1 MKKTGSNSLRLAA
14 GWLMVSGCLLL
25 VSCQGYRQ
33 GKAEKSA
40 VAMIQA
46 YEREIAPL
54 DKGIAIAEY
63 EAARGGS
70 PYVYERLSGLREER
84 ALAMSSR
91 EHFKTVARWHKDKTF
106 QDPYLSRQIGR
117 IYYDALMCQAD
128 TGTLRRMAR
137 LETYLYEQVIRF
149 LSEPSGGAETV
160 NPARPD
166 ASKRPE
172 VSRRPDASKRPD
184 ASRRA
189 ELSKQPVVPSVEA
202 LLKDS
207 IVAMVHCRNALAR
220 QAGFEDYYAYQLARM
235 DLDCDSLAGW
245 FHTFDTITETSFLHL
260 KDEIALVLAER
271 YGVSVAE
278 LQRGYYQ
285 KTFFQDIFN
294 LYDIGQSRSYE
305 NKNVANLTAGFF
317 ESIGLYIRDIL
328 RYSDLRPRQGKAP
341 FTHCYDLDHRGD
353 VRLLSSLEPNMESM
367 CELLCQGGIALYRE
381 NISSTLPYLL
391 KNMDYSV
398 LCEGVGRM
406 FRRMPFNVNW
416 LQGMGL
422 MYMPKDARRARLE
435 SYMNLHAQQL
445 IFCRWGL
452 VMYHFERALYQ
463 DPDQDL
469 NQLWRDLERKYQ
481 LLSGS
486 TGEAQDGD
494 GWITKWHIVLRPCFY
509 QNYLLGSAVA
519 CHLNAYVCD
528 SILQTPDYW
537 TPDYM
542 ATEEVGTFL
551 KNKIFWHGDAYPW
564 YEILERATGRP
575 FSLQYYAQWLVG
587 SEPYAEWRAEE
598 DAAERAR
605 RQKYLSGKY
614 N

>member
-1 MKKTGSNSLRLAA
+1 MKIVENYSRRMLVVWFAVWGS
-14 GWLMVSGCLLL
+14 LLL
-25 VSCQGYRQ
+25 TSCENHRLHQQ
-33 GKAEKSA
+33 EKRA
-40 VAMIQA
+40 VAMIQT

-63 EAARGGS
+63 EAARGKS
-70 PYVYERLSGLREER
+70 PYVYERLSDLREER
-84 ALAMSSR
+84 ALSLSSR
-91 EHFKTVARWHKDKTF
+91 AHFETVARWHKDKTF
-106 QDPYLSRQIGR
+106 KDPYLSRQIGR
-117 IYYDALMCQAD
+117 IYYEASMCQAD
-128 TGTLRRMAR
+128 TATLRRMAR
-137 LETYLYEQVIRF
+137 LETYLYERVIRY
-149 LSEPSGGAETV
+149 LSEPSGGAETEA
-160 NPARPD
+160 PAHRPD
-166 ASKRPE
+166 AAAQ
-172 VSRRPDASKRPD
+172 PDVRSIED
-184 ASRRA
+184 
-189 ELSKQPVVPSVEA
+189 

-220 QAGFEDYYAYQLARM
+220 QAGFEDYYDYQLARM
-235 DLDCDSLAGW
+235 DLDRDSLEGW
-245 FHTFDTITETSFLHL
+245 FHAFDTMTETSFLHL

-278 LQRGYYQ
+278 LRRGYYQ

-328 RYSDLRPRQGKAP
+328 RYSDLRPRQGKAQ
-341 FTHCYDLDHRGD
+341 FTHCYDLDNRGD

-398 LCEGVGRM
+398 LCEGVGRL

-422 MYMPKDARRARLE
+422 LYMPKDARRARLE

-452 VMYHFERALYQ
+452 VMYRFERALYQ
-463 DPDQDL
+463 NPDQDL
-469 NQLWRDLERKYQ
+469 DRLWRNLEVRYQ
-481 LLSGS
+481 LISASAAAESANSG
-486 TGEAQDGD
+486 
-494 GWITKWHIVLRPCFY
+494 WVTKWHLVLRPCFY
-509 QNYLLGSAVA
+509 HNYLLGSAVA
-519 CHLNAYVCD
+519 CHLNAYICD

-542 ATEEVGTFL
+542 AAEEVGTFL

-564 YEILERATGRP
+564 YEILERVTGRP

-587 SEPYAEWRAEE
+587 SEPYAEWRADE
-598 DAAERAR
+598 DAAERAKR
-605 RQKYLSGKY
+605 KKYLSGQY

>member
-1 MKKTGSNSLRLAA
+1 MKKTGTYYILWGGA
-14 GWLMVSGCLLL
+14 GVFAVAVLCLLT
-25 VSCQGYRQ
+25 SCGRCRIGQTEK
-33 GKAEKSA
+33 KAIDL
-40 VAMIQA
+40 IQA

-54 DKGIAIAEY
+54 DKGIAVAEY

-70 PYVYERLSGLREER
+70 PYVYDRLGDLRVER
-84 ALAMSSR
+84 ALALSASER
-91 EHFKTVARWHKDKTF
+91 FKTVARWHREKTF
-106 QDPYLSRQIGR
+106 DDPYLSRQIGH
-117 IYYDALMCQAD
+117 IYYNTLFCQAD
-128 TGTLRRMAR
+128 TAMLKRMAR

-149 LSEPSGGAETV
+149 LAEPSGAEEAGDMVSAGTFK
-160 NPARPD
+160 PA
-166 ASKRPE
+166 AQQAVK
-172 VSRRPDASKRPD
+172 
-184 ASRRA
+184 
-189 ELSKQPVVPSVEA
+189 A

-207 IVAMVHCRNALAR
+207 IVAMVHCRNAVVR
-220 QAGFEDYYAYQLARM
+220 QAGFNDYYDYQLARM
-235 DLDCDSLAGW
+235 DLNRDSLESW
-245 FHTFDTITETSFLHL
+245 FHTFDTMTKTSFLHL
-260 KDEIALVLAER
+260 KDGIDDVLAAR
-271 YGVSVAE
+271 YGIPASA
-278 LQRGYYQ
+278 LQSGHYQ
-285 KTFFQDIFN
+285 MTFFQDIFN

-305 NKNVANLTAGFF
+305 NKNVANLATGFF
-317 ESIGLYIRDIL
+317 ESIGLYIRDIFL
-328 RYSDLRPRQGKAP
+328 RSDMRPRPGKVSFA
-341 FTHCYDLDHRGD
+341 HCYDLDHRGD
-353 VRLLSSLEPNMESM
+353 VRLFCSLEPNMESM
-367 CELLCQGGIALYRE
+367 SEVLCQGGFALYRE
-381 NISSTLPYLL
+381 NVSSTLPYLL

-416 LQGMGL
+416 LQGMGI
-422 MYMPKDARRARLE
+422 MYMPTDARRVRLE

-452 VMYHFERALYQ
+452 VMYHFERALYR

-469 NQLWRDLERKYQ
+469 DELWRKLEKTYQ
-481 LLSGS
+481 WSDRPA
-486 TGEAQDGD
+486 EAENEGD
-494 GWITKWHIVLRPCFY
+494 SWVTKWHLVLRPCFY

-542 ATEEVGTFL
+542 TMEEVGAFL

-598 DAAERAR
+598 DAVEQAR
-605 RQKYLSGKY
+605 RRRYLSRKH
-614 N
+614 NQ